1 MLLAAKEEYAKEG
14 LPPAALDFDGLDNV
28 KGRALIE
35 AKGSGLFP
43 LLEEE
48 CMVPKGSDAGLVS
61 KLFDA
66 AGKKHPNLRRAPK
79 VKLG

>member
-14 LPPAALDFDGLDNV
+14 LPPTALDFEGLDNV

-35 AKGSGLFP
+35 AKGSGLFY

-48 CMVPKGSDAGLVS
+48 CMV
-61 KLFDA
+61 
-66 AGKKHPNLRRAPK
+66 RQ
-79 VKLG
+79 